1 MKKIGILTYHT
12 GYNYG
17 ASLQAYA
24 LQNVVRR
31 MGYDVETINFETE
44 RFVNS
49 REMFARS
56 PRRLKEWI
64 KVISRLPYYDALQRR
79 QHLFD
84 KFTNECLALSPLYR
98 QEKEVIE
105 HAREY
110 DCIICGSDQIWN
122 LSTDDAPAANHLFFL
137 NFPKAQ
143 RRVSYA
149 ASFGKWVKEA
159 PGHVDEFLPW
169 LKTFDKISVREISGV
184 DYVRSLGLDCQI
196 CLDPTVLLDKEDYE
210 QICAERL
217 IEKKYVLLFSWACTS
232 EVVRAAKEV
241 GRRLNL
247 PVINIVPPPRAMFSG
262 LERKLDVGPREFLSM
277 IKNAEFVVT
286 NSFHGTAFATTFE
299 KPYASLVVNNKCDLR
314 MKSLLEQLGISYH
327 LTDANDIDL
336 TRLLETDDMKVM
348 ERKQALRH
356 SSFEFI

>member
-1 MKKIGILTYHT
+1 MKKVGILTYRT
-12 GYNYG
+12 GYYYG

-137 NFPKAQ
+137 NFPKAK

-149 ASFGKWVKEA
+149 AS
-159 PGHVDEFLPW
+159 L
-169 LKTFDKISVREISGV
+169 
-184 DYVRSLGLDCQI
+184 
-196 CLDPTVLLDKEDYE
+196 
-210 QICAERL
+210 
-217 IEKKYVLLFSWACTS
+217 
-232 EVVRAAKEV
+232 
-241 GRRLNL
+241 
-247 PVINIVPPPRAMFSG
+247 
-262 LERKLDVGPREFLSM
+262 
-277 IKNAEFVVT
+277 
-286 NSFHGTAFATTFE
+286 
-299 KPYASLVVNNKCDLR
+299 
-314 MKSLLEQLGISYH
+314 
-327 LTDANDIDL
+327 
-336 TRLLETDDMKVM
+336 
-348 ERKQALRH
+348 
-356 SSFEFI
+356 